1 MFNKLKDGINT
12 AEKVT
17 GKDID
22 GDGKIAGVDAGVYGA
37 VHGAAMS
44 LTGKKLP

>member
-1 MFNKLKDGINT
+1 MPISNLVECAVNL

-22 GDGKIAGVDAGVYGA
+22 GDGDVGVA
-37 VHGAAMS
+37 VRRALAAPS
-44 LTGKKLP
+44 SSFCCPLA